1 MRISTKFTTAVH
13 ILVASVYFAPT
24 TKVTSTFLAS
34 SIGSNPV
41 IIRNIMTQL
50 AQAGIIEVK
59 RGSGGIELTRPLSK
73 ITFLDVYRAVET
85 GADEP
90 LFHFHEN
97 PNPKCPV
104 GRNIHGALDTQLEAI
119 QDDFEK
125 DLANRTVASVYDSVV
140 KAAKL
145 QEKAGR

>member
-24 TKVTSTFLAS
+24 KKVTSAFLAS

-59 RGSGGIELTRPLSK
+59 RGSGGIELTRPLSE

-85 GADEP
+85 GTDEP

-140 KAAKL
+140 QAAKL
-145 QEKAGR
+145 QEKTGQ